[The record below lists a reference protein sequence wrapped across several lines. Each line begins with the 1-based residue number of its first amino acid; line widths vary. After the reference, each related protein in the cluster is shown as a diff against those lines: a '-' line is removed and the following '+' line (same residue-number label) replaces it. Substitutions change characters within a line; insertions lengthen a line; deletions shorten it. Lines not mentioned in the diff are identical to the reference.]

1 MPPKNPCKFITQKH
15 KRLSWILSPKHQS
28 SGTVSQFHIFLT
40 KSISII
46 VDVKMSPFS
55 ILAWM
60 ASVPHTFYLYV
71 QHTLTLSVKSVQL
84 LSSGMAGS
92 SGSRTFATSRKYQK
106 HHVHA
111 LLHRCCHFAPT
122 LFRLLY
128 LLGIQKRLPFTFW
141 NSSLLL

>member
-1 MPPKNPCKFITQKH
+1 MQIYHTQKH
-15 KRLSWILSPKHQS
+15 RRLTWILSPKHQS

-46 VDVKMSPFS
+46 VYMSPFS

-60 ASVPHTFYLYV
+60 ASVPHAFHLYV
-71 QHTLTLSVKSVQL
+71 QYVLTLGVKSVQL

-106 HHVHA
+106 RHVHA

-122 LFRLLY
+122 LFRLLQ
-128 LLGIQKRLPFTFW
+128 LLGIQQRLPFTFW